1 MDILKTDDAGN
12 PVELVTP
19 IITMERKSAGN
30 TVRVDLI
37 AAVHFAEQDYYEE
50 LNRRF
55 TRYQVI
61 LVEMIAPK
69 GTTLAQIAGSAGK
82 KAGKLSRVG
91 ILETLQRGM
100 GQSLG
105 LVSQIDAVD
114 YSAKN
119 MVLADMDAE
128 TLFSRI
134 RENGELGRLAGETF
148 RDLWQ
153 EDDTEPQADDGTAE
167 PELSLTRFLLSRD
180 KRRLLKRVFAV
191 EIARNQSEGNTLFED
206 SLIRDRNT
214 ILLAEL
220 RRQVKKGIRSLGVFY
235 GAVHIPDIQRRL
247 EEDGYRAVR
256 REELTAWRL

>member
-134 RENGELGRLAGETF
+134 RENTF
-148 RDLWQ
+148 
-153 EDDTEPQADDGTAE
+153 EQAAFVT
-167 PELSLTRFLLSRD
+167 
-180 KRRLLKRVFAV
+180 
-191 EIARNQSEGNTLFED
+191 
-206 SLIRDRNT
+206 
-214 ILLAEL
+214 
-220 RRQVKKGIRSLGVFY
+220 
-235 GAVHIPDIQRRL
+235 
-247 EEDGYRAVR
+247 
-256 REELTAWRL
+256 